1 MRSATPR
8 QSKPG
13 PRLEVLA
20 GTRTVISCIGEPRLS
35 GGVRDNASTM
45 PQCSNAGSGGNRS
58 VARWRFEVRDWSDK
72 KMNFGWIDARL
83 LRDFQAAATDAYRL
97 CTIEDGWVE
106 RFGRDILISFKRVLA
121 RERLLAE
128 LQSWTS
134 SVGFDLGRIF
144 ARFVSRKDEEREPP
158 RLIVGD
164 PAEKLQTIATE
175 RHLKFGI
182 DFGTGYSPGLF
193 LDQREN
199 RRYVR
204 HISPKRVLNCFAYTC
219 SFSVSAAYVGAAT
232 FNIDLSKNYLARG
245 RENFAFNC
253 LPTVEHR
260 FIADV
265 VRSVLPRLVRKGEK
279 FDVIILD
286 PPTFSRAPG
295 GKTFQVEHDFENL
308 LIDVLGLA
316 ERDSHV
322 LLSTNC
328 SALREHALEVM
339 GRYCLKA
346 TRRAATF
353 HRPSKLLDF
362 PPGAGASSIWLTLR

>member
-1 MRSATPR
+1 
-8 QSKPG
+8 
-13 PRLEVLA
+13 
-20 GTRTVISCIGEPRLS
+20 
-35 GGVRDNASTM
+35 
-45 PQCSNAGSGGNRS
+45 
-58 VARWRFEVRDWSDK
+58 
-72 KMNFGWIDARL
+72 MNFGWIDARL

-164 PAEKLQTIATE
+164 PAENLQTIATE

-204 HISPKRVLNCFAYTC
+204 HVAPKRLLNCFAYTC

-232 FNIDLSKNYLARG
+232 LNIDLSKKSLARG
-245 RENFAFNC
+245 RENFALNC
-253 LPTVEHR
+253 LPTIEHR
-260 FIADV
+260 FIADDV
-265 VRSVLPRLVRKGEK
+265 SAVLPRLVRKGEK

-286 PPTFSRAPG
+286 PPTFSRSPG
-295 GKTFQVEHDFENL
+295 GKTFQVEHDFENV
-308 LIDVLGLA
+308 LIDALGLA
-316 ERDSHV
+316 ERDSHI

-328 SALREHALEVM
+328 SGLREHALEVM
-339 GRYCLKA
+339 ARYCLKA
-346 TRRAATF
+346 TRRAGTF
-353 HRPSKLLDF
+353 HRPPQLPDF
-362 PPGAGASSIWLTLR
+362 PAGAGASSIWLTLR